1 MKKKDFRR
9 LEMFAGD
16 CRGSSKTVTVGH
28 FDPRSMDD
36 VIVML
41 KTLETVANGPAG
53 LFAKM
58 VSRGTAADLARQIR
72 AAERRRQRA
81 AAGAGS
87 RRKPR
92 RA

>member
-58 VSRGTAADLARQIR
+58 VSRGTAADLARQSR
-72 AAERRRQRA
+72 AAERRRERA
-81 AAGAGS
+81 AGS